1 MLDHQQGSKL
11 LTRARGFSLI
21 ELIIGMVILGV
32 LMAIAIPGFSEWL
45 RNARVRGAADAVQNG
60 LQLARAEAV
69 RRNTQV
75 GFYLVSTIDNNCARS
90 TAGPHWIVGLD
101 TPDGRCASAPSETV
115 APRIIQMR
123 TMGDGSSTTTL
134 AAGQH
139 SFVFNG
145 FGRLTA
151 VPAADADGVV
161 GGIKLSSADGL
172 TCRTDSPAGP
182 VRCLRV
188 IVSVGGQIRMC
199 DPSLPSG
206 DTQAC
211 S

>member
-1 MLDHQQGSKL
+1 MTKE
-11 LTRARGFSLI
+11 RGFSLI
-21 ELIIGMVILGV
+21 ELVIAVIILGV
-32 LMAIAIPGFSEWL
+32 LMAIAIPGFTEWL

-75 GFYLVSTIDNNCARS
+75 GFYLVSTIDNNCALS
-90 TAGPHWIVGLD
+90 TSGPHWIVGLD
-101 TPDGRCASAPSETV
+101 APNGRCASAPSETV

-123 TMGDGSSTTTL
+123 TMADGSSTTTL

-145 FGRLTA
+145 LGRLTV
-151 VPAADADGVV
+151 VPA
-161 GGIKLSSADGL
+161 GGEATITLSSADGQA
-172 TCRTDSPAGP
+172 CRTDSPAGP

-188 IVSVGGQIRMC
+188 MVSLGGQIRLC
-199 DPSLPSG
+199 DPSLRSG

-211 S
+211 

>member
-1 MLDHQQGSKL
+1 
-11 LTRARGFSLI
+11 LTSERGFSLI
-21 ELIIGMVILGV
+21 ELLVGVIILGI
-32 LMAIAIPGFSEWL
+32 LMAIAIPGFTEWM
-45 RNARVRGAADAVQNG
+45 RNAKVRGAADAVQNG

-75 GFYLVSTIDNNCARS
+75 GLYLVTTTDNTCARS

-101 TPDGRCASAPSETV
+101 TPDGRCASGPSETT

-123 TMGDGSSTTTL
+123 TMGEGSSATAL
-134 AAGQH
+134 SAGQH
-139 SFVFNG
+139 TFVFNG
-145 FGRLTA
+145 RGRLTA
-151 VPAADADGVV
+151 VPVADADGVV
-161 GGIKLSSADGL
+161 GGIKLASTDGL
-172 TCRTDSPAGP
+172 ACRTDSPSGP

-188 IVSVGGQIRMC
+188 IVSFGGQVRMC

-211 S
+211 P